1 MAAALAAASPPVEA
15 PPAAP
20 PPATE
25 QAAPAAASAQ
35 APTPPPAK
43 PAVPEDPNVIVV
55 TGQGA
60 PPGDPAAAV
69 NEVSFE
75 AVQAVD
81 KAFVEPI
88 AMGYAKAAPK
98 PLRQGVHNALN
109 NLSEPIN
116 FVNSLLQLKI
126 GKAFKALG
134 RFGINSTVGVVG
146 LIDVAKR
153 KPFKL
158 PYERNGFAN
167 TLGYYG
173 IGAGP
178 YMYLPLI
185 GPTSARDLVGRVLDL
200 SLVPGVVGKPFSSPA
215 YALGTGV
222 ARSLDD
228 RVELDDFLRR
238 LRSECTNP
246 YAAERGYYL
255 AVREAEI
262 ASLRKRPFDL
272 ESRLPACLAEG
283 PRVRVGQA
291 VPPPPAEA
299 PPAPAQDP
307 SVTPQM

>member
-25 QAAPAAASAQ
+25 QAVQAAAPAQ

-134 RFGINSTVGVVG
+134 RFGINSTVGVAG

-158 PYERNGFAN
+158 GYERNGFAN

-200 SLVPGVVGKPFSSPA
+200 SLVPGVAGKPFSSPA

-246 YAAERGYYL
+246 YAAERDYYL
-255 AVREAEI
+255 SVREAEI
-262 ASLRKRPFDL
+262 ANLRKRPFDL
-272 ESRLPACLAEG
+272 QSRLPACLAEG
-283 PRVRVGQA
+283 PKVRVGQA
-291 VPPPPAEA
+291 VPPPEPAPA
-299 PPAPAQDP
+299 PPAQEP

>member
-25 QAAPAAASAQ
+25 QAVQAAAPVQ

-134 RFGINSTVGVVG
+134 RFGINSTVGVAG

-158 PYERNGFAN
+158 GYERNGFAN

-200 SLVPGVVGKPFSSPA
+200 SLVPGVAGKPFSSPA

-246 YAAERGYYL
+246 YAAERDYYL

-262 ASLRKRPFDL
+262 AALRKRPFDL
-272 ESRLPACLAEG
+272 ASRLPACLAEG
-283 PRVRVGQA
+283 PKVRVGQA
-291 VPPPPAEA
+291 VPPPPAE
-299 PPAPAQDP
+299 PVQEPN
-307 SVTPQM
+307 VTPQM